1 MANPTPPPSPNRDIL
16 LARYKENSDQARHHE
31 TLRERSTAMVAQT
44 CGVLLGF
51 LGFKEGKVVASPIVL
66 MAGCFIVLLGCWGIF
81 SSLMFE
87 SRARRHRVR
96 IDKILVGLGAITSA
110 PASKVRTLNL
120 VWVIFHLAIIAIGVA
135 VIFYPWPPVVVRP
148 HP

>member
-1 MANPTPPPSPNRDIL
+1 MQSMALPGPPPNPNRDIL
-16 LARYKENSDQARHHE
+16 LARYKENADQARHHE

-66 MAGCFIVLLGCWGIF
+66 MAGCFIVLLGLWGIF

-87 SRARRHRVR
+87 ARARRHRAR
-96 IDKILVGLGAITSA
+96 IDKILV
-110 PASKVRTLNL
+110 
-120 VWVIFHLAIIAIGVA
+120 
-135 VIFYPWPPVVVRP
+135 
-148 HP
+148 